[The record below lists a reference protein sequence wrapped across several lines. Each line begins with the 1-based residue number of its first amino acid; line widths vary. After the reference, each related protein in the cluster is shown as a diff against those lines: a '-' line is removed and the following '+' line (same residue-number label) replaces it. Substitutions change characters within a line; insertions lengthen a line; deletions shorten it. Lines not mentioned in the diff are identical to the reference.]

1 VPDPS
6 RHADNRNWFESILRF
21 VPGFRGYLEKD
32 YRRESDYL
40 ARTWL
45 ADRLQQSKRG
55 LDDFMRGLVDAG
67 QIDALPQCERVRTRL
82 DGLISQMRG
91 AVRGYSGLF
100 DFVKVREDLLDDVY
114 NLDMSLMSDVESL
127 AAAIEQPAVKPD
139 APSAVVRDLLQRI
152 DEVERKF
159 SQRGDLLKGLGPQ

>member
-1 VPDPS
+1 MPDPN
-6 RHADNRNWFESILRF
+6 RHAESRNWFESILRF
-21 VPGFRGYLEKD
+21 IPGFRGYLGKE

-55 LDDFMRGLVDAG
+55 LDDFMRGLADAG
-67 QIDALPQCERVRTRL
+67 QIDHLPQCERVRTRL
-82 DGLISQMRG
+82 DGLISRMRG
-91 AVRGYSGLF
+91 EVRGYSGLF

-114 NLDMSLMSDVESL
+114 NLDMSLMSQVDSL
-127 AAAIEQPAVKPD
+127 AASIEQLSVKPD
-139 APSAVVRDLLQRI
+139 APSAVVSDLLQRI

-159 SQRGDLLKGLGPQ
+159 AQRSDLLKGLGPQ